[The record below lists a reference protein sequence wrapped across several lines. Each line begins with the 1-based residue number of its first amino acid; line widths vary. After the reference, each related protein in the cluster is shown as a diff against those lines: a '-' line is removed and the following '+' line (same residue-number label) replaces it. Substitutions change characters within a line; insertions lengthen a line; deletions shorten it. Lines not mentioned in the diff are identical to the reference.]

1 MDGATGDTTDTP
13 SAVARQLLERVR
25 REQPTESREHALAAL
40 DEASLADLRTDRRS
54 ALAFWLNVYNATAQ
68 LLLERRPA
76 LYESRWRFFRTTAA
90 TVAGIDVSLDDI
102 EHGIMRDKQSKYG
115 LGYLPRLARCRFGPA
130 YRLDVDPR
138 IHFVVRRRD
147 GRPDTRRRHRA
158 VSRPARTVRRGTR
171 PRSGPAGVS
180 LVRRRL
186 RRPVGG
192 AGVSARLRPDSA
204 RGESVAQL
212 RRVRL
217 DARPPAV
224 RYERVRPVLKLVP
237 AVVVRLGGLLAG
249 HLGERHPR
257 EILVVGAVVLRAQM
271 EVDVAGLDL
280 SLEQAVNRT
289 PEQFGWSSV
298 ISNERDRAA

>member
-115 LGYLPRLARCRFGPA
+115 LGYLPRLAWCRFGPA

-138 IHFVVRRRD
+138 IHFALNCGAASCPAILSYDAETVDQTLD
-147 GRPDTRRRHRA
+147 GATEQY
-158 VSRPARTVRRGTR
+158 
-171 PRSGPAGVS
+171 
-180 LVRRRL
+180 L
-186 RRPVGG
+186 
-192 AGVSARLRPDSA
+192 
-204 RGESVAQL
+204 AQHVQYDEVL
-212 RRVRL
+212 DRVRVPRVCL
-217 DARPPAV
+217 WFVGDFGGPSGV
-224 RYERVRPVLKLVP
+224 RAFLRDYGRIPRGASPSLSFDGYDWTRV
-237 AVVVRLGGLLAG
+237 
-249 HLGERHPR
+249 PR
-257 EILVVGAVVLRAQM
+257 RFDTSE
-271 EVDVAGLDL
+271 
-280 SLEQAVNRT
+280 
-289 PEQFGWSSV
+289 
-298 ISNERDRAA
+298 